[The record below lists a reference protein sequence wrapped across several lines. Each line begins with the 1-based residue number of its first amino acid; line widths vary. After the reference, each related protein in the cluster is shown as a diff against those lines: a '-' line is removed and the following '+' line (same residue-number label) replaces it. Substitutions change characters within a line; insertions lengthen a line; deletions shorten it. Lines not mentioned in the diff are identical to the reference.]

1 MGLLRA
7 IITLVISITI
17 LNVILRYK
25 DSLENYPLVKH
36 LVPLL
41 EEKKCYILIGIMLFL
56 MVIW

>member
-7 IITLVISITI
+7 IITMVISITI

-25 DSLENYPLVKH
+25 DSLEQYPIVKH
-36 LVPLL
+36 MVPLL
-41 EEKKCYILIGIMLFL
+41 EEKKCYILIGIMLML

>member
-25 DSLENYPLVKH
+25 ETLEQYPILRH
-36 LVPLL
+36 IVPLL
-41 EEKKCYILIGIMLFL
+41 EEKKCYILIGIMLIL